1 MGVCRSH
8 TITVSPVR
16 TWARYLLR
24 WALSSAIWA
33 RCMTTSDH
41 NRSLRSTPLE
51 DRQQVVEV
59 VGPHAHVRIGLEP
72 LGGPALVLREAAER
86 LGRRGQDHPG
96 GSVGSGDLLG
106 FVVSEQPAA
115 EPRIL
120 GEIG

>member
-72 LGGPALVLREAAER
+72 LGGPALVLREAAAR
-86 LGRRGQDHPG
+86 RGRRGRAPPARRG
-96 GSVGSGDLLG
+96 GAAAPPR
-106 FVVSEQPAA
+106 VS
-115 EPRIL
+115 
-120 GEIG
+120 